1 MTHRRRSLAP
11 ALCVAF
17 AAALCHP
24 NARAATPNEPV
35 LGLGATPPL
44 IWRASTQ
51 SPDPLAA
58 KDALYTIC
66 GKPEA
71 GLAAVASRN
80 AARIVRGDT
89 SFASDELA
97 FTMRAA
103 GVPYVW
109 PRAWSMHGKDL
120 TEEKIESELTKFI
133 AKAKTLGERRCG
145 VARNRK
151 RDGSTVVSL
160 VTVDV
165 LADLDRVPT
174 LVRVGEWV
182 TLKGTMKV
190 PATDAKVVLLGPRG
204 APRTVLASLS
214 GDEVRATF
222 SADQPGEWL
231 IQVLASAANGPRPV
245 IEAVVHAGTPPAL
258 KYAETSAPGEDA
270 AAKGASDTEA
280 IRAMLNAARVAEGLK
295 PLATDA
301 ALDKVARAHSDRMK
315 DQRTVGHDVGGG
327 DLADRL
333 HDAGVTLRSQGEN
346 VAGAGSLTRAHRAL
360 WLSPSHRTNILD
372 ARFTRAGIGVTKGDD
387 ERVYVTQVFAD

>member
-1 MTHRRRSLAP
+1 MKRCRSLAL
-11 ALCVAF
+11 ALAVPL
-17 AAALCHP
+17 AAL
-24 NARAATPNEPV
+24 ASAGSAEAATPKEPA
-35 LGLGATPPL
+35 LGLGGSSPL

-51 SPDPLAA
+51 SPDPLAS
-58 KDALYTIC
+58 KDPLYTIC
-66 GKPEA
+66 GKPEGA
-71 GLAAVASRN
+71 LAAVATRN

-97 FTMRAA
+97 FTMRAG

-109 PRAWSMHGKDL
+109 PRAWTMHGKDL
-120 TEEKIESELTKFI
+120 TEEKIEAELGKFL

-145 VARNRK
+145 VARQKK
-151 RDGSTVVSL
+151 RDGGIVVSL

-165 LADLDRVPT
+165 LADLERVPT
-174 LVRVGEWV
+174 LVRVGEWI
-182 TLKGTMKV
+182 TLKGQMKV

-258 KYAETSAPGEDA
+258 KYAETAAPGEDA
-270 AAKGASDTEA
+270 AGKGATDVEGV
-280 IRAMLNAARVAEGLK
+280 RAMLNAARVAEGLK
-295 PLATDA
+295 PLAVDA
-301 ALDKVARAHSDRMK
+301 ALDKVARAHSERMR
-315 DQRTVGHDVGGG
+315 DVRTVGHDVGGG
-327 DLADRL
+327 DLGDRL
-333 HDAGVTLRSQGEN
+333 HDAGLNLRSQGEN

-360 WLSPSHRTNILD
+360 WQSPSHRTNILD
-372 ARFTRAGIGVTKGDD
+372 NRFTRAGIGVARGEDD
-387 ERVYVTQVFAD
+387 RVYVTQVFAD